1 MARAEYGRYNP
12 SHFLARRSR
21 TTVRRAPGIF
31 LQTADRRRAPPPTHY
46 SIGKIRLTQRM
57 YVSCASSPL
66 DLRQLVRFDVAMKQ
80 LRQRRIERDA
90 LKHTVVDISGTRFV
104 LLTASGG
111 IRVAFAHSPMASL
124 FDTPT
129 K

>member
-66 DLRQLVRFDVAMKQ
+66 DLRQLVRFDVAKIG
-80 LRQRRIERDA
+80 RASCRERVNNA
-90 LKHTVVDISGTRFV
+90 AETGAYKS
-104 LLTASGG
+104 
-111 IRVAFAHSPMASL
+111 
-124 FDTPT
+124 
-129 K
+129 

>member
-90 LKHTVVDISGTRFV
+90 LKHTVDRKSTRLNSSHVAISYAVFCLKKKMNISEACKT
-104 LLTASGG
+104 
-111 IRVAFAHSPMASL
+111 
-124 FDTPT
+124 
-129 K
+129 